1 MTREQITDEILRVMS
16 RYSEHPGAELLA
28 ASSLEELID
37 SMARIE
43 IIFEI
48 EDKYDVE
55 IGDDEVLGIRTVAD
69 IVSCVERRLAS
80 VAG

>member
-1 MTREQITDEILRVMS
+1 MTRDQITDEILQVMS
-16 RYSEHPGAELLA
+16 RYSEHPGTELLA

-48 EDKYDVE
+48 EDKYGVE

-69 IVSCVERRLAS
+69 IVTCVEKRL
-80 VAG
+80 VADTG

>member
-1 MTREQITDEILRVMS
+1 MTREQITDEILHVMS
-16 RYSEHPGAELLA
+16 RYSEHPGADLLA

-48 EDKYDVE
+48 EDKYGVE
-55 IGDDEVLGIRTVAD
+55 IEDDEVLGIRTVAD
-69 IVSCVERRLAS
+69 IVTCVEKRLVGS
-80 VAG
+80 AG